1 MLQKIVRVVLEAP
14 IDKSFDYL
22 YQPTKVNDAI
32 PEVGQLVAVPF
43 GRRTVVG
50 LVIGTGDSSDV
61 PVEKLKAVAYCF
73 HEIPPFDKAWMDLCR
88 FVASYY
94 HRTLG
99 EVAINVLPKMI
110 RQNKQKSIQKALKV
124 IDEPAKGSEQ
134 QSEEA
139 PELNE
144 DQQQAVE
151 AITAAEG
158 FSTFLLYGVTGSG
171 KTEVYLRAVADKLA
185 SSSDGQVLLMVPEI
199 NLTPQL
205 EERIRSRFPHEH
217 IALQHSG
224 LTERERLRD
233 WLAIMT
239 GRARIIL
246 GTRLSVMT
254 PAPKLRMIVVD
265 EEHDPSYKQQEGV
278 RYSARDLAV
287 WRANYLKIPVV
298 LGSATP
304 SLESW
309 HHAKSGR
316 YRELAL
322 PERAR
327 ENAAHPE
334 VTLID
339 TSKDKQVDG
348 LSQTLVDAIEK
359 RIEKG
364 EISLLFLNRRG
375 FAPVIICN
383 ACGWMSTC
391 HRCSAYMVFHKANRI
406 LRCHHCG
413 LERRIPKVCPDC
425 GNVDLQA
432 LGRGTQRIEENIRL
446 RFPQARILRID
457 ADSTSRKGALQ
468 EALDAIYR
476 GDVDIVIGTQM
487 IAKGHDFQNLTLVGV
502 LEPDAALFSHDFRA
516 SERLFAQLMQVA
528 GRAGRDAV
536 RPGAN
541 PSQVLIQTR
550 YPSHPLYQAMRTR
563 RYDAYV
569 SQLMDERHMAGFPPF
584 GFQALLMAEAKDIS
598 KAMMFLQQAKVLLG
612 HREGLTVSDAI
623 PMAIMRVADI
633 ERAQLLIESASRPV
647 LQAALTECIPQLRNV
662 KANVRWT
669 IEVDPLSI

>member
-309 HHAKSGR
+309 YHAKSGR

-487 IAKGHDFQNLTLVGV
+487 IA
-502 LEPDAALFSHDFRA
+502 
-516 SERLFAQLMQVA
+516 
-528 GRAGRDAV
+528 
-536 RPGAN
+536 
-541 PSQVLIQTR
+541 
-550 YPSHPLYQAMRTR
+550 
-563 RYDAYV
+563 
-569 SQLMDERHMAGFPPF
+569 
-584 GFQALLMAEAKDIS
+584 
-598 KAMMFLQQAKVLLG
+598 
-612 HREGLTVSDAI
+612 
-623 PMAIMRVADI
+623 
-633 ERAQLLIESASRPV
+633 
-647 LQAALTECIPQLRNV
+647 
-662 KANVRWT
+662 
-669 IEVDPLSI
+669 